1 MSEDLKAGQKDL
13 DNLIKQQELEI
24 TDKEKGTYA
33 FFSGLIMGWTSRLQ
47 KLTPTG
53 HNVETIKLIED
64 MRIESLRLS
73 KLAGLHKK

>member
-13 DNLIKQQELEI
+13 DDLIKQQELEI

-47 KLTPTG
+47 KLTQTDQ
-53 HNVETIKLIED
+53 IKLI
-64 MRIESLRLS
+64 
-73 KLAGLHKK
+73 